1 MSDVALKHKM
11 SKLGKVV
18 AYILIGLCTIYILLA
33 FLNLIMLIQALFV
46 IENIFELSAFLC
58 YFTLAIMIGIEVGE
72 TAKEE
77 DLFGRPELLT
87 IIITFSF
94 LTYYYLFLI
103 KLTITMFY
111 LVLLILLFHNLSN
124 SYAFTTKLQTF
135 VSFKREKI
143 QPILFIIFI
152 YITYNLY
159 TLLFKT
165 SNLYTSTNIFN
176 IDFLLGS
183 LGVAISYIQGLSK
196 SIKDPL
202 TGNLKVELLFW
213 IAGFFALT
221 SFYKFLPIIN
231 KILNIIVYS
240 LVVILVTLHLRFGH
254 STNQ

>member
-18 AYILIGLCTIYILLA
+18 VYILIGLCTIYMLLA
-33 FLNLIMLIQALFV
+33 FINLIMLIQALFV

-58 YFTLAIMIGIEVGE
+58 YFTLAIMIGMEVGE
-72 TAKEE
+72 TAK
-77 DLFGRPELLT
+77 DLYGQPKLIT

-135 VSFKREKI
+135 VGFKKEKI

-159 TLLFKT
+159 ILLFKT

-183 LGVAISYIQGLSK
+183 IGVAISYIQGLSK

-240 LVVILVTLHLRFGH
+240 LVVILVTLHLGFGH